1 MCNNR
6 RGRMAG
12 MAKRHPALRV
22 YLWSCL
28 LLLWLLTYVSPRG
41 ARTWGMYTFF
51 FLIWLPAI
59 SYFVMMAI
67 ADRGRFGLR
76 TLLIVVT
83 LAAVT
88 LGIACY
94 FADIVPVAK

>member
-1 MCNNR
+1 MV
-6 RGRMAG
+6 G

-22 YLWSCL
+22 YLWSCV
-28 LLLWLLTYVSPRG
+28 LLLWVPNYISPRSI
-41 ARTWGMYTFF
+41 RTWGIYALFL
-51 FLIWLPAI
+51 LIWLPAL

-83 LAAVT
+83 LPQLRYASHA
-88 LGIACY
+88 ISRRSFPPQNNSPSAH
-94 FADIVPVAK
+94 